1 MCALVTGVQTCAL
14 PISPVQIADSD
25 GAALRDAV
33 ATARKKHGAVRAV
46 LHLHALSVHEIADL
60 AAWRARYRDEALSLF
75 HGLQSADADLATAR
89 VIAASRFGGTFR
101 SEERRVGKECGST
114 CRYRWSPDH

>member
-75 HGLQSADADLATAR
+75 HVLQTAEARKSDVWGKSGSVR
-89 VIAASRFGGTFR
+89 VKFGGSR
-101 SEERRVGKECGST
+101 IS
-114 CRYRWSPDH
+114 